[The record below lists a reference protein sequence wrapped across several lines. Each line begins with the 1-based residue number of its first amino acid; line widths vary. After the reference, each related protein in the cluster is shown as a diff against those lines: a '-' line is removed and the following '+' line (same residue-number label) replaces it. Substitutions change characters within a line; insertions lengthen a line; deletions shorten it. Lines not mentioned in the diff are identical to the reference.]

1 MSRHI
6 RRKTRRTRHELL
18 RLKEQLE
25 LAQKARTLLEEK
37 YRVLMQEAQHISSTI
52 LPFQDE
58 TASKIRRAYALLSEA
73 VVSLGFRKV
82 YRAALIS
89 NPNDE
94 VEVRWT
100 TIRGVSVPRLAS
112 RIPRRTL
119 LQRGYVLTDTDY
131 SLDVAARAFEEMM
144 ASLLEVAELENILRI
159 LKGEIEKTGIRVS
172 ALEKVLIPNLKNEKK
187 IIEDRL
193 EEKEREGQII
203 LKWLKESQL
212 ETV

>member
-1 MSRHI
+1 MSLRTRWKI
-6 RRKTRRTRHELL
+6 RRTRYELL

-25 LAQKARTLLEEK
+25 LAQKARMLLEEK

-58 TASKIRRAYALLSEA
+58 LASRVRRAYALLSEA
-73 VVSLGFRKV
+73 MVSLGFRKV

-89 NPNDE
+89 NANDE

-112 RIPRRTL
+112 RIPKRTL

-159 LKGEIEKTGIRVS
+159 LEGEIKKTGIRVS
-172 ALEKVLIPNLKNEKK
+172 ALEKVLIPSLKSEIR

-203 LKWLKESQL
+203 LKWVKESQS